1 MVIEPW
7 QIGVDEVGRG
17 PWAGPVCAAA
27 VVLGEGWAIPGLRDS
42 KALTPAARER
52 LAQGITA
59 HAFGV
64 ALGWASVAEIDTHGI
79 WPATVLAMT
88 RAVEALLAR
97 FPDDAV
103 RERLLAQPIA
113 VDGNRLP
120 HWPYAARAVV
130 RGDGSVAAIAAA
142 SIVAKV
148 ARDRWMVALDERYP
162 GYGFARHKGY
172 GTREHA
178 AALARLGV
186 TPEHRRSFRPVA
198 AYVRVGDGR

>member
-1 MVIEPW
+1 LVVEPW

-27 VVLGEGWAIPGLRDS
+27 VVLGEGWAMSGLRDS

-59 HAFGV
+59 YAFGV

-97 FPDDAV
+97 FPDNAI

-113 VDGNRLP
+113 VDGDRLP
-120 HWPYAARAVV
+120 HWRYAARAVV
-130 RGDGSVAAIAAA
+130 RGDRSVAAIAAA

-148 ARDRWMVALDERYP
+148 ARDRWMVALDARYP
-162 GYGFARHKGY
+162 GYGFAQHKGY
-172 GTREHA
+172 GTRDHA

-198 AYVRVGDGR
+198 AYVSVGDGR